1 MRYLIDTNICIY
13 VINNRP
19 PEVRRIFEGHS
30 SSESAVS
37 VITMLELKVGAHK
50 SQLPLS
56 RLDLIDRF
64 ASPMT
69 HLPFTDDD
77 AAVAA
82 ELRAGLERRGT
93 PIGPYDLLV
102 AAQALNRNLTIITS
116 NETVFR
122 RVPGLKLDNWI
133 ARIS

>member
-13 VINNRP
+13 AINNRP
-19 PEVRRIFEGHS
+19 PEVRRIFEGHP

-69 HLPFTDDD
+69 RLPFTDDD

-93 PIGPYDLLV
+93 PIGPYDLLI
-102 AAQALNRNLTIITS
+102 AAQALNRDLTVVTN
-116 NETVFR
+116 NETEFR
-122 RVPGLKLDNWI
+122 RVAGLKLENWI
-133 ARIS
+133 PKTS

>member
-102 AAQALNRNLTIITS
+102 PAQALNRNLTIITS

-133 ARIS
+133 ARSS

>member
-133 ARIS
+133 ARSS